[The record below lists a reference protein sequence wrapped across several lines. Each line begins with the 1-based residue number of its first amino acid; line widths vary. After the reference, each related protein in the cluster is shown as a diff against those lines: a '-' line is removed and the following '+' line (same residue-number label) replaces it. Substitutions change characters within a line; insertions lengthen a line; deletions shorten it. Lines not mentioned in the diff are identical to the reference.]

1 MKSDV
6 FRFKRFEVRQR
17 CSAMKVGMDGV
28 SLGAWAF
35 ESLDEDAKF
44 TVWDVGAGTGL
55 LSLMIAQRF
64 PCSEVYAVEIDTEA
78 AKEAQGNFAASQ
90 FSKRLHC
97 VNGNIFELADTLPSP
112 NAIVCNPPYF
122 RDSLASPDQV
132 RSTARHQDSLGSDSA
147 MTLAGKYLSA
157 GGMFAMILP
166 YEEGDRLDFLAA
178 VNSLSLERRVDLV
191 SVEGKAP
198 KRTLWEF
205 VKGRPGKNLCGALTV
220 KNSGGTYTAEYYN
233 LTNNFYLDK

>member
-35 ESLDEDAKF
+35 EGLDSDSEF

-64 PCSEVYAVEIDTEA
+64 PCCEIYAVEIDAEA
-78 AKEAQGNFAASQ
+78 AKEAQGNFTASQ
-90 FSKRLHC
+90 FSQRLHC
-97 VNGNIFELADTLPSP
+97 VNGNVFELAETLPVP
-112 NAIVCNPPYF
+112 DAIVCNPPYF

-132 RSTARHQDSLGSDSA
+132 RSTARHQDSLGPDSA
-147 MTLAGKYLSA
+147 LALAGRYLSA
-157 GGMFAMILP
+157 GGMLAMILP

>member
-35 ESLDEDAKF
+35 ESLDEAAKL

-64 PCSEVYAVEIDTEA
+64 PCCEIYAVEIDGDA
-78 AKEAQGNFAASQ
+78 AKEAKGNFAGSQ
-90 FSKRLHC
+90 FSQRLHC
-97 VNGNIFELADTLPSP
+97 VNGNIFELAETLPSP
-112 NAIVCNPPYF
+112 DAIVCNPPYF
-122 RDSLASPDQV
+122 RDSLASPDQA
-132 RSTARHQDSLGSDSA
+132 RSTARHQNSLGPDSA
-147 MTLAGKYLSA
+147 MALAGRYLSA
-157 GGMFAMILP
+157 GGMLAMILP
-166 YEEGDRLDFLAA
+166 YETGDRLEFLAT

-191 SVEGKAP
+191 SVGGKAP

>member
-90 FSKRLHC
+90 FSQRLHC
-97 VNGNIFELADTLPSP
+97 VNGNILNSRTHCPLRMQLC
-112 NAIVCNPPYF
+112 AIRLIFAIRLRRRTKCALRPVI
-122 RDSLASPDQV
+122 RIL
-132 RSTARHQDSLGSDSA
+132 LGRIQ
-147 MTLAGKYLSA
+147 L
-157 GGMFAMILP
+157 
-166 YEEGDRLDFLAA
+166 
-178 VNSLSLERRVDLV
+178 
-191 SVEGKAP
+191 
-198 KRTLWEF
+198 
-205 VKGRPGKNLCGALTV
+205 
-220 KNSGGTYTAEYYN
+220 
-233 LTNNFYLDK
+233 

>member
-35 ESLDEDAKF
+35 ECLDDDAN

-64 PCSEVYAVEIDTEA
+64 PCCEVYAVEIDGDA
-78 AKEAQGNFAASQ
+78 AKEAEGNFAASQ
-90 FSKRLHC
+90 FSQRLHC
-97 VNGNIFELADTLPSP
+97 VNGNIFELAGILPAP
-112 NAIVCNPPYF
+112 DAIVCNPPYF
-122 RDSLASPDQV
+122 RDSLVSPDQV

-147 MTLAGKYLSA
+147 MALAGKYLSA
-157 GGMFAMILP
+157 GGMLAMILP
-166 YEEGDRLDFLAA
+166 YEEGDRLEFLAA

-205 VKGRPGKNLCGALTV
+205 VKGHPGKNLCGALTV

>member
-35 ESLDEDAKF
+35 EGLDSDSEF

-64 PCSEVYAVEIDTEA
+64 PSSEVYAVEIDGDA
-78 AKEAQGNFAASQ
+78 AKEAEGNFNGSHFSQ
-90 FSKRLHC
+90 RPHC
-97 VNGNIFELADTLPSP
+97 VHGNIFELAETLPSP
-112 NAIVCNPPYF
+112 DAIVCNPPYF

-132 RSTARHQDSLGSDSA
+132 RSTARHQNSLGPDSA
-147 MTLAGKYLSA
+147 MTLAGRYLSA
-157 GGMFAMILP
+157 GGMLAMILP
-166 YEEGDRLDFLAA
+166 YETGDRLDFLAA

-191 SVEGKAP
+191 SVEGKEP

-205 VKGRPGKNLCGALTV
+205 VKGRPGKNLRGALTV
-220 KNSGGTYTAEYYN
+220 KNSAGTYTSEYYN

>member
-6 FRFKRFEVRQR
+6 FHFKSFDVRQR

-35 ESLDEDAKF
+35 ECIDDDSKF
-44 TVWDVGAGTGL
+44 TVWDVGTGTGL

-64 PCSEVYAVEIDTEA
+64 PSCEVYAVEIDGDA
-78 AKEAQGNFAASQ
+78 AKEAEGNFVGSQ
-90 FSKRLHC
+90 FSDRLHC
-97 VNGNIFELADTLPSP
+97 VNGNIFELAETLPSP
-112 NAIVCNPPYF
+112 DAIVCNPPYF
-122 RDSLASPDQV
+122 RDSLASPDQI

-147 MTLAGKYLSA
+147 MALAGKYLSA
-157 GGMFAMILP
+157 GGKLALILP
-166 YEEGDRLDFLAA
+166 YEAGDRLDFLAA

-205 VKGRPGKNLCGALTV
+205 VKGCQGKNLCGALTV
-220 KNSGGTYTAEYYN
+220 KNSAGTYTDEYYN